1 MAGIGLSF
9 MSRSN
14 DRSRPIAVTA
24 ELCSAYLMS
33 KGLERSAAWGLL
45 YLWSVP
51 VVMLFGDVMNF
62 QYDSGGLGF
71 WLVAAYSL
79 PAHLVIETVRSVEN
93 PNLTL
98 AAICYFVPLVLAS
111 AAFLLFR
118 RRTTT

>member
-1 MAGIGLSF
+1 
-9 MSRSN
+9 
-14 DRSRPIAVTA
+14 
-24 ELCSAYLMS
+24 MS